1 MVIGQKVV
9 DIIWN
14 VTRLC
19 PWDCS
24 ICCVDAIHVRKD
36 RSLNSI
42 VLRTY
47 GLSTRQ
53 DLSVAPDSDSFSSAS
68 QYLQASGHELSLRD
82 KLRVVDHLA
91 GFDARLDIS
100 GGDPLI
106 LAENW
111 ELMEYASKKL
121 GKSNVTVT
129 ATGLGVHARETDALA
144 RLIGEFN
151 FTYDP
156 IFESQSAH
164 AADRPAG
171 YAESNLRL
179 ASRLTKKG
187 VFTRAELPLTLH
199 NCEPENLRRVYS
211 RLEDAG
217 IDRLLLMRLFPVGRG
232 AVHTAAVPTRSDY
245 LAAIQVLR
253 ELERSAGKP
262 NVRLQCALR
271 HLEHDGRV
279 QAENPCDLLARSFG
293 LMADGT
299 LLLSP
304 WAVGPHGHPLSEEW
318 ILGNLARTPL
328 SDILTENRVHVLRR
342 QLDANF
348 GHCKVFAYLHSTEVD
363 PESRMLDRVDPLFAQ
378 HSERAVARDTPED
391 E

>member
-1 MVIGQKVV
+1 MVIGQKAV

-24 ICCVDAIHVRKD
+24 ICCVDAIHVRKN
-36 RSLNSI
+36 RAANSI
-42 VLRTY
+42 VLRRH

-53 DLSVAPDSDSFSSAS
+53 NLSVPPGSDRFSSAG
-68 QYLQASGHELSLRD
+68 QHLQASEHELGLRD
-82 KLRVVDHLA
+82 KLRVVDHLVE
-91 GFDARLDIS
+91 FDTRLDIS

-106 LAENW
+106 LTENW
-111 ELMEYASKKL
+111 ELLKYASKRL
-121 GKSNVTVT
+121 GKTNITVT
-129 ATGLGVHARETDALA
+129 ATGLGVHTRETDALA

-156 IFESQSAH
+156 IFESHSTH
-164 AADRPAG
+164 EADRPAG
-171 YAESNLRL
+171 YAEANLRL
-179 ASRLTKKG
+179 ASRLSKKG

-199 NCEPENLRRVYS
+199 NCEPENLRRIYL

-232 AVHTAAVPTRSDY
+232 ADHTAVVPTRSDY

-253 ELERSAGKP
+253 ELERNSGKP
-262 NVRLQCALR
+262 NLRLQCALR
-271 HLEHDGRV
+271 HLEHDVQV
-279 QAENPCDLLARSFG
+279 QAENPCDLLAKSFG

-304 WAVGPHGHPLSEEW
+304 WAVGPHGHPLSEHW
-318 ILGNLARTPL
+318 ILGNLARAPL
-328 SDILTENRVHVLRR
+328 SDILAENRVHILRER
-342 QLDANF
+342 LDSNF
-348 GHCKVFAYLHSTEVD
+348 GHCKVFAYLYSTKAD
-363 PESRMLDRVDPLFAQ
+363 PEYRMLDRADPLFAQ
-378 HSERAVARDTPED
+378 HGERAVAQDTPED